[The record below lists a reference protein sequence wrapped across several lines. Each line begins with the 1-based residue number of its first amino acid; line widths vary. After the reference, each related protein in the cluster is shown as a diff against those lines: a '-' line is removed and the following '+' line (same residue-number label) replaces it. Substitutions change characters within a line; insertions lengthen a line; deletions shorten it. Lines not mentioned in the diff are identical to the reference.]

1 MAQLG
6 CVFPF
11 GEHAQDFNWISAQ
24 MPFGIG
30 QVSTLEMRRIET
42 LEDCAAWQRRVQE
55 IVMANSPHQIPAIF
69 HMEGLCGAFFQDSTS
84 FPSGIARGA
93 GWDPEL
99 EEEIART
106 VSRQEAAC
114 GITQIFAPVLDVTRD
129 PRMGRQG
136 ESYGED
142 PTLAASLGAAYTRGI
157 QNTETAGRRPESV
170 AKHFLAFQNSQGGI
184 HGTHSDTPPRLLR
197 EIYAKPFQA
206 AINAGLKGIMPCYD
220 SLNGEPVSASKEL
233 LTGLLREEMRFDGLC
248 VSDYGAVGNAHSVQ
262 HIGESFAEAGYR
274 CMEAGMDMEL
284 PSTTGWNDELKEMFA
299 SDEADIAVLD
309 RAVLRV
315 LEAKFRMGLFEHP
328 FALQGEELR
337 AAFSDPYDRELSLRS
352 ARESLVLLKND
363 GALPLRKTV
372 KKIALIGPHA
382 DCARKFFGGYTHL
395 CMMESTLAVAN
406 SIAGVSGVVT
416 DGRPIQTIP
425 GTNIQSDEGEEFDA
439 ILCRQKPDCRS
450 LLDNLWLLSECIDI
464 RQPITVT
471 YYRMDRKEVKH
482 RLLPVAILFTEYY
495 FYLLAYKDGAV
506 KNAAT
511 PYYFR
516 IDRITKITRHRTTFT
531 LSPAQDFDEG
541 LLRRRSQFMW
551 PGKLR
556 HIRFEFSGPSAQA
569 ILDRLPTARIIDVK
583 GKTYTMEAEVYG
595 DGIKMYLLSQGSW
608 VKVLAPQEFVDE
620 MQAEIEKMRR
630 LYK

>member
-1 MAQLG
+1 MRAVLEVYNMKG
-6 CVFPF
+6 NIKTDRILEIFYRAMK
-11 GEHAQDFNWISAQ
+11 GEALSATSLADEYK
-24 MPFGIG
+24 
-30 QVSTLEMRRIET
+30 VSTRSI
-42 LEDCAAWQRRVQE
+42 
-55 IVMANSPHQIPAIF
+55 
-69 HMEGLCGAFFQDSTS
+69 
-84 FPSGIARGA
+84 
-93 GWDPEL
+93 
-99 EEEIART
+99 
-106 VSRQEAAC
+106 SRDL
-114 GITQIFAPVLDVTRD
+114 T
-129 PRMGRQG
+129 
-136 ESYGED
+136 
-142 PTLAASLGAAYTRGI
+142 
-157 QNTETAGRRPESV
+157 
-170 AKHFLAFQNSQGGI
+170 
-184 HGTHSDTPPRLLR
+184 
-197 EIYAKPFQA
+197 
-206 AINAGLKGIMPCYD
+206 GLKMFMADHRDAMGNAELLYTT
-220 SLNGEPVSASKEL
+220 NKEL
-233 LTGLLREEMRFDGLC
+233 LAITKIL
-248 VSDYGAVGNAHSVQ
+248 
-262 HIGESFAEAGYR
+262 IGVKA
-274 CMEAGMDMEL
+274 
-284 PSTTGWNDELKEMFA
+284 FA
-299 SDEADIAVLD
+299 SDDL
-309 RAVLRV
+309 LR
-315 LEAKFRMGLFEHP
+315 
-328 FALQGEELR
+328 
-337 AAFSDPYDRELSLRS
+337 
-352 ARESLVLLKND
+352 
-363 GALPLRKTV
+363 
-372 KKIALIGPHA
+372 LIGKLKEHTSA
-382 DCARKFFGGYTHL
+382 GDKKSLEKLIRKELLQY
-395 CMMESTLAVAN
+395 ST
-406 SIAGVSGVVT
+406 IK
-416 DGRPIQTIP
+416 
-425 GTNIQSDEGEEFDA
+425 F
-439 ILCRQKPDCRS
+439 DCRS